1 MDEGDQMD
9 AYLQV
14 LKQAQEQRLLTI
26 FVGAGVSM
34 YGSTEYPS
42 WKQIIDAL
50 NEDLNSHGYDFQK
63 TAQLYELEF
72 GRYAMSQRILTFF
85 PEVDTPRDV
94 HELIFKL
101 SPQNIVTTNWD
112 SLLEKQ
118 NEKETVM
125 YDVIACDRDLVM
137 SQRSRKL
144 IKMHGDFEHHNIV
157 FTENDYLNY
166 SNNFPL
172 IENFL
177 KSIFSTQIVL
187 LLGYSFND
195 IDLKQIITWIDN
207 KSEVRPP
214 VYMAVAEK
222 DISSS
227 QIRYLETYG
236 IILLKFS
243 SRKDIYEDFLKK
255 KFGVGA
261 FPSNLTEFI
270 RFLRPFS
277 ELNIINRYMILRALK
292 ECTIT
297 YVDGKPV
304 LSIFNKIASNH
315 PNPEARTKLCKIYE
329 EFEVSVTE
337 KTNGE
342 LAKLLKEIFDKAQI
356 WGIRLDFGERI
367 IETASDGK
375 EEDVLYN
382 FNIGESQEVCE
393 TCLSSLLNA
402 AYVDFSLG
410 RYREA
415 SEKISLAIRKCNNDK
430 SFLWLLIAKF
440 NWNILSRMIFR
451 GKPLNEAVT
460 GNRKNNN
467 IPTET
472 LYDLQEDYL
481 RIPDAIKPYAKLL
494 LDFLDFTA
502 IYRDAYTSFDDLRTF
517 EKSTYINAEFWNPNV
532 KHKHFLDFSLG
543 NFIFFD
549 HYAEFKAIHRNYIE
563 IAIKVQMRQDHV
575 FLERFQLFACIR
587 YLNKR
592 EIQDI
597 FSQFFLKKQEG
608 RCFEIK
614 EKDQDWLT
622 SIVLPNIQKGLH
634 CRPQSGITSDY
645 EVYFANT
652 FLLLSIAKL
661 GRIETLKVVSF
672 IKGVIENECVTF
684 VIFEAVDLFFKGQ
697 LQQNRSVFK
706 GENII
711 GIIELLLRKLVLG
724 KSNVMEERSLKS
736 NAFYLWDAIFTSEKR
751 FEDRNLIDQVLRWI
765 DLGKESCW
773 SRAYFVIRVVLPIY
787 QFAISSV
794 KTAIKRFCKKLDK
807 VLRKDQMEGEKQERF
822 LVWSFWMLY
831 LKILPQKDINYLE
844 ETFDN
849 VLMRY
854 ETENKAPPALDE
866 LWYLF
871 RKIRTDN
878 PLFFENFETRFKR
891 IIERV
896 SDS

>member
-1 MDEGDQMD
+1 MD
-9 AYLQV
+9 AHLQV

-34 YGSTEYPS
+34 YGSAEYPS

-50 NEDLNSHGYDFQK
+50 NGDLDSRGDDFQK

-72 GRYAMSQRILTFF
+72 GRYAMSQRIRKFF
-85 PEVDTPRDV
+85 PEIDTPRDV

-195 IDLKQIITWIDN
+195 IDLKQIITWIEN

-236 IILLKFS
+236 ISLLKFDS
-243 SRKDIYEDFLKK
+243 YKGIYEDFLKK

-261 FPSNLTEFI
+261 FPSSLKELV

-277 ELNIINRYMILRALK
+277 ELNIINHYMILRALK

-304 LSIFNKIASNH
+304 LSIFNEIASTRH
-315 PNPEARTKLCKIYE
+315 DSEARTKLHRIYN
-329 EFEVSVTE
+329 EFESAVKE

-342 LAKLLKEIFDKAQI
+342 LAKLLKDIFDKAQI
-356 WGIRLDFGERI
+356 WGVRLDVGERI
-367 IETASDGK
+367 VITASDGK

-382 FNIGESQEVCE
+382 FDTGEPQEVCE
-393 TCLSSLLNA
+393 TCLSSLLSA

-415 SEKISLAIRKCNNDK
+415 SEKVSQAIRKCNNDK

-440 NWNILSRMIFR
+440 NWNVLSRMTFGR
-451 GKPLNEAVT
+451 KPLHGAVN
-460 GNRKNNN
+460 GNRNS
-467 IPTET
+467 IPNET

-481 RIPDAIKPYAKLL
+481 RIPDAIKPYTKSL

-502 IYRDAYTSFDDLRTF
+502 IYRGAYTSFDDLRTF
-517 EKSTYINAEFWNPNV
+517 EKYTYINAEFWNPNV
-532 KHKHFLDFSLG
+532 THKHFLDFTLG

-549 HYAEFKAIHRNYIE
+549 HYAECKVIHRNYIE
-563 IAIKVQMRQDHV
+563 IAVKAQMRQTRV
-575 FLERFQLFACIR
+575 SLERFQLFACIR
-587 YLNKR
+587 YLTKR

-597 FSQFFLKKQEG
+597 FFEFFSGKQG
-608 RCFEIK
+608 VRSFEIK
-614 EKDQDWLT
+614 EKDQDWLIST
-622 SIVLPNIQKGLH
+622 ALPNVQKGLH
-634 CRPQSGITSDY
+634 CWPQSGITSDY

-652 FLLLSIAKL
+652 LLLLSIAKL
-661 GRIETLKVVSF
+661 EKVETLKIVSF

-697 LQQNRSVFK
+697 LRQDRLVFK
-706 GENII
+706 GEDII

-724 KSNVMEERSLKS
+724 KSNVMEETSLQS
-736 NAFYLWDAIFTSEKR
+736 NAFYLWDAVSTSEKK
-751 FEDRNLIDQVLRWI
+751 FEDKELIAQVLRWI
-765 DLGKESCW
+765 GLEKESCW
-773 SRAYFVIRVVLPIY
+773 RRAYFVIRVVLPIY
-787 QFAISSV
+787 QLATFPV
-794 KTAIKRFCKKLDK
+794 KNSIKSFCKKLDK
-807 VLRKDQMEGEKQERF
+807 VLRKDQREGEKQERF
-822 LVWSFWMLY
+822 LVWSFWMLH
-831 LKILPQKDINYLE
+831 LKILPQKDINYLGDV
-844 ETFDN
+844 FDN

-854 ETENKAPPALDE
+854 EAENKASPALDE

-871 RKIRTDN
+871 RKIRTHN

-891 IIERV
+891 IIERD

>member
-26 FVGAGVSM
+26 FVGAGVSI
-34 YGSTEYPS
+34 YGSAEYPS
-42 WKQIIDAL
+42 WKQIIDVL
-50 NEDLNSHGYDFQK
+50 NGDLNSSGDDFQK

-72 GRYAMSQRILTFF
+72 GRYAMSQRIRKVF

-227 QIRYLETYG
+227 QTRYLESYG
-236 IILLKFS
+236 IILLKFNS
-243 SRKDIYEDFLKK
+243 YEAIYEDFLKR
-255 KFGVGA
+255 KFETRA
-261 FPSNLTEFI
+261 FPGNLKEFF

-304 LSIFNKIASNH
+304 LSIFDKIASNH

-329 EFEVSVTE
+329 EFEVSEKE

-356 WGIRLDFGERI
+356 WGIRLDLGERI

-415 SEKISLAIRKCNNDK
+415 SEKVSLAIRKCNTDK

-440 NWNILSRMIFR
+440 NWNVLSRMIFLDKSLR
-451 GKPLNEAVT
+451 GSVT
-460 GNRKNNN
+460 ENRKFDRMSA
-467 IPTET
+467 ET

-481 RIPDAIKPYAKLL
+481 RIPDAIKPYAKPL

-502 IYRDAYTSFDDLRTF
+502 IYQSAYTSFDDLRTF
-517 EKSTYINAEFWNPNV
+517 EKNTYINAEFWNPNV
-532 KHKHFLDFSLG
+532 DHKHFLDFSLG

-563 IAIKVQMRQDHV
+563 IAVKAQMRQNHV

-587 YLNKR
+587 YLTKR

-597 FSQFFLKKQEG
+597 FFEFFSEKQSA
-608 RCFEIK
+608 RSFEIK
-614 EKDQDWLT
+614 EKDQDWLIST
-622 SIVLPNIQKGLH
+622 ALPNIQKGFH
-634 CRPQSGITSDY
+634 CWIQSGITSDY
-645 EVYFANT
+645 EIYFANT
-652 FLLLSIAKL
+652 LLLLSIAKL
-661 GRIETLKVVSF
+661 EKTNKSKVVSI
-672 IKGVIENECVTF
+672 IKGVIENERVTF
-684 VIFEAVDLFFKGQ
+684 VIFEAVSLFFKGQ
-697 LQQNRSVFK
+697 LRQDRSVFK
-706 GENII
+706 GEDII

-724 KSNVMEERSLKS
+724 KSNVMEEKSLRE
-736 NAFYLWDAIFTSEKR
+736 NAFYLWDAISTSEKR
-751 FEDRNLIDQVLRWI
+751 FEDENLINQVLRWI

-773 SRAYFVIRVVLPIY
+773 KRAYFVIRVVVPIY
-787 QFAISSV
+787 QLATSPV
-794 KTAIKRFCKKLDK
+794 KAPIKRFCKKLDK
-807 VLRKDQMEGEKQERF
+807 VLRKDQRDGEKQEGL
-822 LVWSFWMLY
+822 LVWSFWMFH

-854 ETENKAPPALDE
+854 ETENKAPPALKE

-871 RKIRTDN
+871 KKIRTDN